1 MELNLLNEFVNL
13 IPGQLGTEWA
23 PAAIETKTDLEFI
36 SAALGYVGSAQSYWI
51 AGNYYQKSDFIP
63 ASANV
68 VNVPE
73 LLYSASAC
81 SNPGIY
87 QTSLCNNECI
97 KCTSVFL

>member
-1 MELNLLNEFVNL
+1 MELNLLNEFVHL
-13 IPGQLGTEWA
+13 IPAQLGTDWA

-63 ASANV
+63 ANV

-73 LLYSASAC
+73 LLYSASVC

-87 QTSLCNNECI
+87 QTSL
-97 KCTSVFL
+97 